1 MELGGSQIEKCTDR
15 PIGIYWLYSYRL
27 KFFSSNVKLARDLI
41 TDDRSRKK
49 SIIRTGFPF
58 QLGRAVGDLYL
69 YKGKRKKQQT

>member
-41 TDDRSRKK
+41 TDDRSRNK
-49 SIIRTGFPF
+49 
-58 QLGRAVGDLYL
+58 A
-69 YKGKRKKQQT
+69 QQANDASMGILST